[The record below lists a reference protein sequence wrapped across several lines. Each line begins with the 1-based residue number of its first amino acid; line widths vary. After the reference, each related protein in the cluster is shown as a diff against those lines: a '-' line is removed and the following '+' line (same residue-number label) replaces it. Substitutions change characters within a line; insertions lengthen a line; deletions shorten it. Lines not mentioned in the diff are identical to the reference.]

1 LKIDIT
7 GKISGLIIIV
17 VLVTGISSSLLFSDY
32 LRRDEMRHIER
43 NVKDIAMLSVSH
55 FSDNMQKGELRE
67 ISEHLKT
74 IITLSGNISKVRIY
88 NGEGAL
94 LSGMGDLTRRST
106 DDKWITDAINSKS
119 AAQKWDNNRFRHFEP
134 IISGKKITG
143 FLYLEYNTSF
153 LPDFIAKR
161 RISFIST
168 AGVLT
173 LLLILMGI
181 SLSRRF
187 FAKPLIEIADAS
199 KKVAGGDFSVSVP
212 VRSNDEFG
220 LLAENFNRMVERLDH
235 VNTELSN
242 YSKNLEYV
250 IGLRTERLN
259 STLKELQHQKDFTDR
274 LISTAGALIIVLDE
288 KGRIEIFNRKCEE
301 VTGFSEDEVKGRP
314 IWEFLIPE
322 KDKLK
327 ARMVFD
333 ELVRY
338 RLPNSAENHLLTKK
352 GREITI
358 LWNNTVIVD
367 DNNEL
372 EWIIGTGVDLTEKK
386 NLERQLQES
395 QKLQAIGTLSA
406 GLSHNLNN
414 MLVGVMGYSGLVRMK
429 LAEIKNPAVEEVL
442 GYVDIIENSTKK
454 ASDLIKQLRT
464 FSTKATYERTE
475 INLNDAINDVMQAI
489 TATFPKSV
497 KIETAFNPDLWN
509 VIADNNQIQQVILN
523 MCLNSKEAM
532 SDGGTFKI
540 ETCNEDIRQSGDL
553 SLRQGRY
560 AAIRI
565 SDTGH
570 GMDEETKQRIFEP
583 FFTTKGLLD
592 HTGLGLSIAYS
603 IIRHHNGYIR
613 VDSAPGQPTIFTIYL
628 PAA

>member
-1 LKIDIT
+1 MKIEIT

-32 LRRDEMRHIER
+32 FRRDEMRHIEQ
-43 NVKDIAMLSVSH
+43 NVRDIAMISASH
-55 FSDNMQKGELRE
+55 FSDHIPQNEFRQ
-67 ISEHLKT
+67 ISETLKT
-74 IITLSGNISKVRIY
+74 IMASSGDISVIQVYDR
-88 NGEGAL
+88 EGSLIAGRGNMDK
-94 LSGMGDLTRRST
+94 SSPA
-106 DDKWITDAINSKS
+106 DKWIREGMKSKS
-119 AAQKWDNNRFRHFEP
+119 SMQKWDNNRYRYFEP
-134 IISGKKITG
+134 VVSGDKVTG
-143 FLYLEYNTSF
+143 FLYLEYNSSF

-161 RISFIST
+161 RTSFLST

-181 SLSRRF
+181 TLSRRF
-187 FAKPLIEIADAS
+187 FIKPLIEIADAS
-199 KKVAGGDFSVSVP
+199 RKVAAGDFSVSVP
-212 VRSNDEFG
+212 VGSGDEFG
-220 LLAENFNRMVERLDH
+220 LLAENFNIMVNKL
-235 VNTELSN
+235 NLMTSELSN

-259 STLKELQHQKDFTDR
+259 STLKELRHQKDFTDR

-288 KGRIEIFNRKCEE
+288 KGKIEIFNRKCEE
-301 VTGFSEDEVKGRP
+301 VTGFSEDEVRGRP

-333 ELVRY
+333 ELVHY
-338 RLPNSAENHLLTKK
+338 RLPNSVENRWLTKE

-358 LWNNTVIVD
+358 HWNNTVIVD

-372 EWIIGTGVDLTEKK
+372 EWIIGTGVDLTEKQ

-429 LAEIKNPAVEEVL
+429 LTEVKHPVVEEIS

-464 FSTKATYERTE
+464 FSTKATYERVRV
-475 INLNDAINDVMQAI
+475 NLNEALSDVMQAI

-497 KIETAFNPDLWN
+497 KIDTAFSPDLWN

-523 MCLNSKEAM
+523 MCLNSREAM
-532 SDGGTFKI
+532 PDGGTFKI
-540 ETCNEDIRQSGDL
+540 ETFNEDVRESGDL
-553 SLRQGRY
+553 ALRQGRY
-560 AAIRI
+560 AVIRI

-603 IIRHHNGYIR
+603 IIKHHNGYIR
-613 VDSAPGQPTIFTIYL
+613 VDSVPGQPTMFTIYL
-628 PAA
+628 PSA

>member
-1 LKIDIT
+1 MKIEIT

-32 LRRDEMRHIER
+32 FRRDEMRHIEQ
-43 NVKDIAMLSVSH
+43 NVRDIAMISASH
-55 FSDNMQKGELRE
+55 FSDHISKNEFPQ
-67 ISEHLKT
+67 ISETLKT
-74 IITLSGNISKVRIY
+74 IMASSGDISVIQVYDR
-88 NGEGAL
+88 EGAL
-94 LSGMGDLTRRST
+94 IAGRGNMDKSSPA
-106 DDKWITDAINSKS
+106 DKWIREGIKSKAS
-119 AAQKWDNNRFRHFEP
+119 MQKWGNNRYRYFEP
-134 IISGKKITG
+134 VVSGDKVTG
-143 FLYLEYNTSF
+143 FLYLEYNSSF

-161 RISFIST
+161 RTSFIAT

-181 SLSRRF
+181 TLSRRF
-187 FAKPLIEIADAS
+187 FIKPLIEIADAS
-199 KKVAGGDFSVSVP
+199 RKVAAGDFSVSVP
-212 VRSNDEFG
+212 VGSGDEFG
-220 LLAENFNRMVERLDH
+220 LLAENFNIMVNKL
-235 VNTELSN
+235 NLMTSELSN

-259 STLKELQHQKDFTDR
+259 STLKELRHQKDFTDR

-301 VTGFSEDEVKGRP
+301 VTGFSEDEVRGRL

-327 ARMVFD
+327 VRMVFD

-338 RLPNSAENHLLTKK
+338 RLPNSGENHWLTKE

-372 EWIIGTGVDLTEKK
+372 EWIIGTGVDMTEKK

-429 LAEIKNPAVEEVL
+429 LSEVKHPVVEEIS

-464 FSTKATYERTE
+464 FSTKATYERVRV
-475 INLNDAINDVMQAI
+475 NLNEVLSDVMQAI

-497 KIETAFNPDLWN
+497 KIETAFNPDLWD

-523 MCLNSKEAM
+523 MCLNSREAM
-532 SDGGTFKI
+532 PDGGSFKI
-540 ETCNEDIRQSGDL
+540 ETFNEDVRESGDL
-553 SLRQGRY
+553 ALRQGRY
-560 AAIRI
+560 AVIRI

-570 GMDEETKQRIFEP
+570 GMDEETKHRIFEP

-603 IIRHHNGYIR
+603 IIKHHNGYIR
-613 VDSAPGQPTIFTIYL
+613 VDSAPGQPTMFTIYL